1 MNRPGISRTLFL
13 SLMLM
18 TLGFLTQSAFAAGR
32 GGGGGG
38 GFHGGGGGGFH
49 GGGGGFHGGGGY
61 GGGFHGASGGGWHGG
76 GYSGYRG
83 GYGYGGWRGGYGY
96 GGWRGGYGYG
106 GWRGGYGY
114 GGWRG
119 GWGCCG
125 WGWGWGFGVSL
136 NFGWP
141 YGGYY
146 GYPYSYYPYPYAS
159 YPYPYSYYYA
169 PVSNS
174 TYDSPVNNS
183 TAADYSSAP
192 YSQAGGYVQNSAPPA
207 QFSASVP
214 RPPTLSNS
222 VAVQDAIYR
231 PGASS
236 YSTALATQGGVVR
249 RPVSAQ
255 GELPATRP
263 EVQNVIRALR
273 SMPPGA
279 RQRQIDSGR
288 YSNLSPQEL
297 QLVRSAAD
305 VPL

>member
-1 MNRPGISRTLFL
+1 MSRPSIWRILFL
-13 SLMLM
+13 SLVMF
-18 TLGFLTQSAFAAGR
+18 TLGCLTQSAFAAGR

-38 GFHGGGGGGFH
+38 FHGGGGGFH

-61 GGGFHGASGGGWHGG
+61 GGGFHGASGGWHGGGYGGWHGG
-76 GYSGYRG
+76 GYNGYRG

-96 GGWRGGYGYG
+96 GGWRGGYG
-106 GWRGGYGY
+106 
-114 GGWRG
+114 
-119 GWGCCG
+119 GWGCC
-125 WGWGWGFGVSL
+125 GWGWGFGVSL

-146 GYPYSYYPYPYAS
+146 GYPYSYGY
-159 YPYPYSYYYA
+159 YPYSYYPYPYTYNPYPYSSYYA
-169 PVSNS
+169 PVNNS

-183 TAADYSSAP
+183 TAAEYSSAP
-192 YSQAGGYVQNSAPPA
+192 YNQAGDDVQSSAPAA

-236 YSTALATQGGVVR
+236 YSTASVTQGMVVR

-255 GELPATRP
+255 SELPATRP

-273 SMPPGA
+273 SMPPAA